1 MCEVFLQ
8 GGNVRLETSN
18 SESKRC
24 VASVCVIM
32 CRDFQY
38 VPSSRWCAPAV
49 SEANIRL
56 TQRRVQARWTALYNE
71 ACSPLWCPA
80 HTYTHT
86 HTHTMSKKSLKWLM
100 FNFPTLSWEDFCVC
114 RVVGCSPRSW
124 HTLCPPTLGG
134 LASQGPSSPQPR
146 PSSRSSPSPL
156 LPPAETRTE
165 DEGCA
170 LSLRLQGR
178 RRERESRVLR
188 LDWNHLDFLA
198 SLKRLFSA
206 TVQTEDRKTARVS
219 LHQLQHS
226 V

>member
-1 MCEVFLQ
+1 MPC
-8 GGNVRLETSN
+8 TH
-18 SESKRC
+18 
-24 VASVCVIM
+24 I
-32 CRDFQY
+32 
-38 VPSSRWCAPAV
+38 
-49 SEANIRL
+49 
-56 TQRRVQARWTALYNE
+56 
-71 ACSPLWCPA
+71 
-80 HTYTHT
+80 HTHT
-86 HTHTMSKKSLKWLM
+86 HTHTQCLRNHWSGLCLTFQPCLLSKWRG
-100 FNFPTLSWEDFCVC
+100 EDFCVC

-206 TVQTEDRKTARVS
+206 TVQTEERKTARVS
-219 LHQLQHS
+219 LHQLQRS